1 VKPLGS
7 SLRVDRI
14 FCVFRVLWILGVFRV
29 LPPSAA
35 AQSLPSFG
43 PINPIA
49 ASRTGLY
56 YQPFRLPAPGRWTG
70 TVSLDYATQAELNR
84 LSDASYTLDAEILRL
99 KVGIGRD
106 FGPHAFVLADAEV
119 GGAYDGFLDGF
130 LNWYHRT
137 LGLRVRERDELPK
150 NRFRYEIELP
160 SGRTFSRSPSDLFLG
175 DTRVGA
181 GYRFGRTLQSVV
193 SVTLP
198 TSTAPRGYGRGTVSL
213 NLLNTAR
220 FEPHPRLVFEGGL
233 GLGYTPAHGDL
244 EQVQHEAF
252 VSLSGSGRYRFWGR
266 QSLFATLFYH
276 SPYYHDTTL
285 PGLDRSELSLDFG
298 WILATTSGDWRV
310 GLTEDMRPGGP
321 AIDLIF
327 RLGRSF

>member
-1 VKPLGS
+1 MRPLA
-7 SLRVDRI
+7 
-14 FCVFRVLWILGVFRV
+14 CPFRVLCVFCVLCAFCR
-29 LPPSAA
+29 LPPSAV
-35 AQSLPSFG
+35 AQSLPSFA

-56 YQPFRLPAPGRWTG
+56 YQPFRPPARGRWTG

-84 LSDASYTLDAEILRL
+84 LPDASYTLDAEILRL

-106 FGPHAFVLADAEV
+106 LGPHAFVLADAEV

-137 LGLRVRERDELPK
+137 FGLRVRERDELPK
-150 NRFRYEIELP
+150 NQFRYEIELP
-160 SGRTFSRSPSDLFLG
+160 SGRTFSRSPSNLFLG

-244 EQVQHEAF
+244 EQVQHETF

-276 SPYYHDTTL
+276 SPYYQDTTL
-285 PGLDRSELSLDFG
+285 PGLDRYELSLDFG
-298 WILATTSGDWRV
+298 WILATKSGDWRV